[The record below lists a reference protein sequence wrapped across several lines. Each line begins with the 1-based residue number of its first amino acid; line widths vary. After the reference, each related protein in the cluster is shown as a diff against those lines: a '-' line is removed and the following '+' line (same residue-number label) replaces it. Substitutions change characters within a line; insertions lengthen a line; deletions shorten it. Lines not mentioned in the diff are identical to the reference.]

1 MVIKLW
7 STSFV
12 LLLKN
17 RPIKKLYL
25 LDMTFWLDGF
35 FFHYVYKT
43 RTWKFLVYAGVVE
56 IIGFISLYL
65 WLSSILWKN
74 VICFCF
80 MDWEKFVWS
89 RVLLFLAFWSKTFRY
104 EFYTRS
110 GKKNHPIRKSYL
122 INTAFW
128 LVDFCVGVQNWYFKA
143 LWPWGLEYWNLLL
156 IEHVI
161 SSLTWRDKR
170 Q

>member
-1 MVIKLW
+1 MFKMRWRVQLV
-7 STSFV
+7 SV
-12 LLLKN
+12 
-17 RPIKKLYL
+17 
-25 LDMTFWLDGF
+25 
-35 FFHYVYKT
+35 YV
-43 RTWKFLVYAGVVE
+43 RVVE

-74 VICFCF
+74 VLCFCF

-110 GKKNHPIRKSYL
+110 EKKPHPIRKSYL

-128 LVDFCVGVQNWYFKA
+128 LVDFWVGVQNWYFKA
-143 LWPWGLEYWNLLL
+143 LWPWGLEYWNFHTFIVKLQKKKKSKLYKHSL
-156 IEHVI
+156 IFFFLQI
-161 SSLTWRDKR
+161 ST
-170 Q
+170 

>member
-1 MVIKLW
+1 MFKMRWRVQLV
-7 STSFV
+7 SV
-12 LLLKN
+12 
-17 RPIKKLYL
+17 
-25 LDMTFWLDGF
+25 
-35 FFHYVYKT
+35 YV
-43 RTWKFLVYAGVVE
+43 RVVE

-74 VICFCF
+74 VLCFCF

-110 GKKNHPIRKSYL
+110 EKKNHPIRKSYL

-128 LVDFCVGVQNWYFKA
+128 LVDFWVGVQNWYFKA
-143 LWPWGLEYWNLLL
+143 LWPWGLEYWNFHTFIVKLQK
-156 IEHVI
+156 
-161 SSLTWRDKR
+161 KR
-170 Q
+170 KVNYTSTR